1 MSIELVM
8 PSNRVILCLPL
19 LLPSIFPSI
28 RVFSSEWAVCI
39 RWPNCISLSISPS
52 SEYSELI
59 SFRIDWFFL
68 SCCPRDSQESSPAPQ
83 FESINSWVLCLLYG
97 LALTSVHDYWKD
109 HSLDYMDP
117 CQKNWLIVN
126 SVPEYSSP
134 SFLFFSS
141 ILIDWGFI
149 LLLASW
155 LLFLNTFSGLIL
167 VCWRS
172 PSGNQ
177 LPLYTATQIWV
188 PPALRPHW
196 TPIPL
201 DIR

>member
-1 MSIELVM
+1 MDCSAPGSSVLHYLLEFAQTHVHWGGDGITLL
-8 PSNRVILCLPL
+8 ILSHPLL

-68 SCCPRDSQESSPAPQ
+68 SCSPRDSQESSPAPQ

-109 HSLDYMDP
+109 HSLDYMDL
-117 CQKNWLIVN
+117 CQRSDIFVFNTLSRFTIAFLARSNRLLI
-126 SVPEYSSP
+126 
-134 SFLFFSS
+134 
-141 ILIDWGFI
+141 
-149 LLLASW
+149 SW
-155 LLFLNTFSGLIL
+155 LHPQWF
-167 VCWRS
+167 
-172 PSGNQ
+172 
-177 LPLYTATQIWV
+177 
-188 PPALRPHW
+188 
-196 TPIPL
+196 
-201 DIR
+201 